1 MATNTAG
8 TTARSYHTHQV
19 HYVSAD
25 IDYSDN
31 GASVSLGYVPA
42 GAYLIRGGVVVT
54 TAFNGDT
61 TNTLNLGT
69 AADADEFGSALA
81 LGTVG
86 VIAADEMATTNGSY
100 LTADTEIF
108 AAVTSTA
115 SASAGAGRAW
125 MEYIVTVGP

>member
-1 MATNTAG
+1 MPTGVAG
-8 TTARSYHTHQV
+8 TQARQYTTAQV
-19 HYVSAD
+19 HYLTKEVTYAN
-25 IDYSDN
+25 N

-42 GAYLIRGGVVVT
+42 GAYIIRGGVVVK

-81 LGTVG
+81 LGTIG
-86 VIAADEMATTNGSY
+86 VIPADEMATTNGAY

-115 SASAGAGRAW
+115 SASAGAGIAW
-125 MEYIVTVGP
+125 VEYILPM